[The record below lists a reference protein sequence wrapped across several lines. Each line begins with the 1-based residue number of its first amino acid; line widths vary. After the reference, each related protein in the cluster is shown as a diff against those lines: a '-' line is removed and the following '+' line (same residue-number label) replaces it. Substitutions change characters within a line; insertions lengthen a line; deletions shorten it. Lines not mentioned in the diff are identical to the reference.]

1 MLDKIIQFSLEQRLL
16 MLVLA
21 AVVVITGITAF
32 ERLPI
37 DAFPDTTPVMV
48 QVNTTAPS
56 LGPTDIEML
65 ITYPLEQVITGLPGL
80 EEVRSLSKTGLSQIT
95 TVFASGT
102 DILRARQLVAERM
115 ASAELPEMTGVNK
128 PTLGPIATGLG
139 EVYHYLLTSDR
150 HDLTELR
157 TIHHWIVKAQLRTVP
172 GVAEVNT
179 WGGYERQFHVLF
191 DPARLVKYDLTLN
204 DVVEALKTNNA
215 NVGGGSIARAGEL
228 QLIQGVGRLT
238 SINDISHIVLKEHD
252 GQPVRVRDI
261 AEVEIN
267 HEIPSG
273 AVTAQGKG
281 EVILGMGFML
291 MGENSREITERLR
304 KKMAQIK
311 PNLPE
316 GVHIEEVLA
325 RTDLVDEVLA
335 TAKHNLL
342 VGAALVIA
350 ALFALGGGLRAGL
363 IVATAIPLSF
373 LVAGDL
379 MLYFGIAGSLMSLG
393 AIDFGI
399 IVDSSVIMIENSV
412 RHLSHNQ
419 AGRPVVEVV
428 HDACVEVRK
437 PTMFGEMIIMIVYLP
452 ILTLEGIEGKMFR
465 PMALTVLFA
474 LAGSLVLSLTLMP
487 ALAGLFLPKHMSEKE
502 PILVRLAQWVYR
514 PVLRWVLGNRLG
526 VVSMALALL
535 ACAVILGRELGTE
548 FIPRLSEGSVVIA
561 TQRLASVSLE
571 ESVRYGL
578 QLEKLLLEKFPDE
591 IKHIWT
597 RTGTAEV
604 ATDPMGL
611 DQSDVFITLKP
622 RGEWKRASTQ
632 DALVVQMKEV
642 VDGLPGMAML
652 FTQPIEQRINE
663 MIAGIKGDL
672 GIKVFGEDYDK
683 LVEYTEQIAH
693 TIKKID
699 GAHSVVPDQLTSTAV
714 VRITVDEEALSRYG
728 IPRRDVLS
736 TVQALGTPRVGEVYE
751 GQKRFPLVVRLAE
764 KFRTDPEAIGQI
776 LVCTPNGVRL
786 PLSRLTRIEQVE
798 TPTVISREW
807 AKRRMLVQCNI
818 RGRDTGSFVEEARK
832 RVEAVTKDWTPGY
845 HVTWGGQFEHMQRG
859 YQRLLIVVPMAG
871 LLIFLLL
878 YATFNSVRDAVL
890 IFTGVPFAIVG
901 GVISLAVAGLPFSIS
916 AAVGFVALFGISVL
930 NGLVLVS
937 YFHKL
942 IRQGRSLDEAIY
954 EAGVLRLRPVL
965 MTSATA
971 ALGFVP
977 MMLAT
982 AVGAEVQRPL
992 ATVVVGGMLSSLLL
1006 TLLVFPVL
1014 YSLFGQHLPSPAT
1027 GESRPQNSGQDSPPS

>member
-1 MLDKIIQFSLEQRLL
+1 MLNQVIQFSLEQRLL

-21 AVVVITGITAF
+21 GVLALTGVASL
-32 ERLPI
+32 RQLPI
-37 DAFPDTTPVMV
+37 DAFPDTTPAMV

-56 LGPTDIEML
+56 LGPGDIEMQ
-65 ITYPLEQVITGLPGL
+65 ITYPLEQVIAGLPGL
-80 EEVRSLSKTGLSQIT
+80 EEVRSISKTGLSQIT
-95 TVFASGT
+95 TVFAGGT
-102 DILRARQLVAERM
+102 DILRARQLVGERI
-115 ASAELPEMTGVNK
+115 ASAELPEMAGVNK

-150 HDLTELR
+150 HNLTELR

-179 WGGYERQFHVLF
+179 WGGYEKQFHVLF
-191 DPARLVKYDLTLN
+191 DPTRLMKYDLTLA

-215 NVGGGSIARAGEL
+215 NVGGGGIARAGEV

-238 SINDISHIVLKEHD
+238 GVNDISNIVLKEHE
-252 GQPVRVRDI
+252 GQSVRIRDV
-261 AEVEIN
+261 AEVEID

-273 AVTAQGKG
+273 AVTADGKG

-291 MGENSREITERLR
+291 MGENSRAVTERLR
-304 KKMAQIK
+304 AKMNEIK

-316 GVHIEEVLA
+316 GVQIHEVLA

-342 VGAALVIA
+342 FGATLVVA
-350 ALFALGGGLRAGL
+350 ALFMLGGGLRAGL

-373 LVAGDL
+373 MVAGNL
-379 MLYFGIAGSLMSLG
+379 MLQAGIVGSLMSLG

-399 IVDSSVIMIENSV
+399 IVDSSVIMVENSV
-412 RHLSHNQ
+412 RHLSENR
-419 AGRPVVEVV
+419 AGRPTVDVV
-428 HDACVEVRK
+428 HDACLEVRK
-437 PTMFGEMIIMIVYLP
+437 PTMFGELIIMIVYLP
-452 ILTLEGIEGKMFR
+452 ILTLEGIEGKLFR

-487 ALAGLFLPKHMSEKE
+487 ALAATFLPKRMSEKE
-502 PILVRLAQWVYR
+502 PVLVRLAQWLYR
-514 PVLRWVLGNRLG
+514 PVLAWVLHYRLA
-526 VVSMALALL
+526 VVTLALAVL
-535 ACAVILGRELGTE
+535 ASAVILALELGTE
-548 FIPRLSEGSVVIA
+548 FIPRLSEGSIVIA
-561 TQRLASVSLE
+561 TQRLASVSLA
-571 ESVRYGL
+571 ESVRYGT
-578 QLEKLLLEKFPDE
+578 QLEKLLLDAFPDE
-591 IKHIWT
+591 INHIWT

-622 RGEWKRASTQ
+622 RGQWKRADTQ
-632 DALVVQMKEV
+632 DELVAQMKETV
-642 VDGLPGMAML
+642 NGLPGMAML

-663 MIAGIKGDL
+663 MIAGIRGDL

-683 LVEYTEQIAH
+683 LIEFTEQVTR
-693 TIKKID
+693 TIKTID
-699 GAHSVVPDQLTSTAV
+699 GAKDVVPDQLTQTAV

-728 IPRRDVLS
+728 IPRRDVLAI
-736 TVQALGTPRVGEVYE
+736 VQSMGTPRVGEVYE
-751 GQKRFPLVVRLAE
+751 GQRRFPLVVRLAE
-764 KFRTDPEAIGQI
+764 KYRSDPEAIGQI
-776 LVCTPNGVRL
+776 LVSTPNGVRL
-786 PLSRLTRIEQVE
+786 PLSRLTQIEQVQ
-798 TPTVISREW
+798 TPTIISREW
-807 AKRRMLVQCNI
+807 VKRRMLVQCNI
-818 RGRDTGSFVEEARK
+818 RGRDTGSFVEEAK
-832 RVEAVTKDWTPGY
+832 QRVAELTKSWPPGY
-845 HVTWGGQFEHMQRG
+845 HVTWGGQFEHMQRA
-859 YQRLLIVVPMAG
+859 YQRLFVVVPLAG
-871 LLIFLLL
+871 LLIFILL
-878 YATFNSVRDAVL
+878 YATFNNVRDALL
-890 IFTGVPFAIVG
+890 IFSGVPFAVVG
-901 GVISLAVAGLPFSIS
+901 GVISLYWAGLPFSIS
-916 AAVGFVALFGISVL
+916 AAVGFVALFGIAVL

-937 YFHKL
+937 YIHKL
-942 IRQGRSLDEAIY
+942 MGEGRPLERAVY

-992 ATVVVGGMLSSLLL
+992 ATVVVGGIISSLLL

-1014 YSLFGQHLPSPAT
+1014 YSLFGPRPSQT
-1027 GESRPQNSGQDSPPS
+1027 V

>member
-1 MLDKIIQFSLEQRLL
+1 MLNKIITFSLEQRLL

-21 AVVVITGITAF
+21 AILVLSGMAAF
-32 ERLPI
+32 RQLPI

-56 LGPTDIEML
+56 LGPGDIETQV
-65 ITYPLEQVITGLPGL
+65 TYPLEQVIAGLPGL
-80 EEVRSLSKTGLSQIT
+80 QEVRSISKTGLSQVT
-95 TVFASGT
+95 TVFESGT
-102 DILRARQLVAERM
+102 DILRARQLVGERI
-115 ASAELPEMTGVNK
+115 ASAELPETSGVNK
-128 PTLGPIATGLG
+128 PVLGPIATGLG

-157 TIHHWIVKAQLRTVP
+157 TIHRFLVKAQLRTVP

-179 WGGYERQFHVLF
+179 WGGYEKQFHVLF
-191 DPARLVKYDLTLN
+191 DPARLVKFNLTLN

-215 NVGGGSIARAGEL
+215 NVGGGSMQRAGEI
-228 QLIQGVGRLT
+228 QLIQGIGRLT
-238 SINDISHIVLKEHD
+238 STVDIAHIVLKEHE
-252 GQPVRVRDI
+252 GQPVRVRDV
-261 AEVEIN
+261 AEVEIG

-273 AVTAQGKG
+273 AVTAEGKG

-291 MGENSREITERLR
+291 MGENSRAVTERLR
-304 KKMAQIK
+304 EKMDEIK
-311 PNLPE
+311 PNLPL

-335 TAKHNLL
+335 TARHNLFF
-342 VGAALVIA
+342 GAILVIA

-373 LVAGDL
+373 MVAGNL
-379 MLYFGIAGSLMSLG
+379 MLQAGIVGSLMSLG

-412 RHLSHNQ
+412 RHLSENR
-419 AGRPVVEVV
+419 AGRPVVDVV

-437 PTMFGEMIIMIVYLP
+437 PTMFGELIIMIVYLP

-487 ALAGLFLPKHMSEKE
+487 ALAGIFLPKRMSEKE
-502 PILVRLAQWVYR
+502 PLLVRFSQWLYR

-526 VVSMALALL
+526 VVSLSVALL
-535 ACAVILGRELGTE
+535 ASAVILSFELGTE

-561 TQRLASVSLE
+561 TQRLASVSLQ
-571 ESVRYGL
+571 ESVRYGT
-578 QLEKLLLEKFPDE
+578 QLEKLLLERFPDE

-611 DQSDVFITLKP
+611 DLSDVFITLKP
-622 RGEWKRASTQ
+622 RNQWRRARTQ
-632 DALVVQMKEV
+632 DELVAQMKELV
-642 VDGLPGMAML
+642 EGMPGMQML

-663 MIAGIKGDL
+663 MIAGIRGDL

-683 LVEYTEQIAH
+683 LVAFTEQIAH
-693 TIKKID
+693 TVRAID
-699 GAHSVVPDQLTSTAV
+699 GAHGVVPDQLTNTSV
-714 VRITVDEEALSRYG
+714 VKITVDEEALSRYG

-751 GQKRFPLVVRLAE
+751 GQRRFPLVVRLAE
-764 KFRTDPEAIGQI
+764 KYRIDPEAIGQI
-776 LVCTPNGVRL
+776 LVCTPKGVQL
-786 PLSRLTRIEQVE
+786 PLSRLSHIEQVE

-818 RGRDTGSFVEEARK
+818 RGRDTGSFVEEARR
-832 RVEAVTKDWTPGY
+832 RVAEVTKSWPPGY

-859 YQRLLIVVPMAG
+859 YQRLLIIVPLAG
-871 LLIFLLL
+871 LLIFILL
-878 YATFNSVRDAVL
+878 YATFNSVRDACL
-890 IFTGVPFAIVG
+890 IFSGVPFAVVG
-901 GVISLAVAGLPFSIS
+901 GVVSLYLAQLPFSIS
-916 AAVGFVALFGISVL
+916 AAVGFVALFGIAVL

-937 YFHKL
+937 YIHKL
-942 IRQGRSLDEAIY
+942 LAEGRSLDEAVY

-992 ATVVVGGMLSSLLL
+992 ATVVVGGIISSLVL

-1014 YSLFGQHLPSPAT
+1014 YSLFG
-1027 GESRPQNSGQDSPPS
+1027 ESKPNSA